1 MWKRC
6 ERRVASMLHD
16 VSIDVKSGFNVQTRF
31 AQCWTSIWVNQTWN
45 FHVTICWF
53 KAFEEDLFSFCYSP
67 SIYFE
72 LENVLTTLIPVLPR
86 KPKHVKCSFPQLYI
100 ILRLCYRFFRVRFAG
115 VVFLSLASCTFLES
129 SISHHDCWFVSSFA
143 CSTHISTW
151 FLPSE
156 SKRFLFSD
164 LYILMNQFPFS
175 ICIVNFYCSLWILL
189 PFDKELKTIPK
200 REREKANKKV
210 SWILPSLL

>member
-115 VVFLSLASCTFLES
+115 VVSLSL
-129 SISHHDCWFVSSFA
+129 SHRAHFSKAPF
-143 CSTHISTW
+143 HI
-151 FLPSE
+151 
-156 SKRFLFSD
+156 
-164 LYILMNQFPFS
+164 M
-175 ICIVNFYCSLWILL
+175 IVGLC
-189 PFDKELKTIPK
+189 
-200 REREKANKKV
+200 
-210 SWILPSLL
+210 LPSLVRHTFQLGFYPPNRSAFFFGFVYSNESISIFNLHCQFLLFSLNFIAVW